1 MESLKGILEPS
12 KPYRKYDC
20 LCKLKV
26 IYVPHWLSHARPNIS
41 FVIIQHLSSKYLNVL
56 RDTFFPES
64 EVLSIEI
71 IRKPQVVQTLS
82 A

>member
-20 LCKLKV
+20 LWKLKV

-41 FVIIQHLSSKYLNVL
+41 FVIIQHLFSKYLNVPTDIL
-56 RDTFFPES
+56 FFF
-64 EVLSIEI
+64 LSQKFLQLELLENH
-71 IRKPQVVQTLS
+71 R
-82 A
+82 